1 MATSGDLR
9 RLGMDPTQDGGFRI
23 VDGAFHVGGRLTK
36 KVTPLTS
43 AEAGALTLTA
53 AQILDGLILRD
64 PAGANRSDV
73 TPTAALLVA
82 AIQEPAVGDS
92 FEFTIRNTANGD
104 ETIILTAG
112 TGFTLSGVM
121 RIERAQSRKFLVRI
135 TNALVGSE
143 AVILYDLGLLNN
155 RYYLQVELTDISTAS
170 AAYIVAPVA
179 GSIRKVTSI
188 LHSVITSADA
198 VLTIAS
204 SVGNVVE
211 TITVANSGSAAG
223 DIDTITPAQH
233 ANVIVAEG
241 TLISVTT
248 SGASSTAARVTVVIE
263 IEMS

>member
-23 VDGAFHVGGRLTK
+23 VDGAFHIGGRLTR
-36 KVTPLTS
+36 KVTPLTD
-43 AEAGALTLTA
+43 ATAGVLTLTA

-64 PAGANRSDV
+64 PAGADRSDV

-92 FEFTIRNTANGD
+92 FIFTIRNTANGD
-104 ETIILTAG
+104 ETITLTAG

-121 RIERAQSRKFLVRI
+121 KIERAQSRQFLVRV
-135 TNALVGSE
+135 TNAGVGSE
-143 AVILYDLGLLNN
+143 AVTLYDLGLVNN
-155 RYYLQVELTDISTAS
+155 RYYLQVEVTDISTAA
-170 AAYIVAPVA
+170 AAYVVAPVA

-188 LHSVITSADA
+188 LHSAITVGDA
-198 VLTIAS
+198 VLTVAS
-204 SVGNVVE
+204 SVGNITE
-211 TITVANSGSAAG
+211 TITIANASSAGG

-233 ANVIVAEG
+233 ANVVVAEG
-241 TLISVTT
+241 TLISVT
-248 SGASSTAARVTVVIE
+248 SDGGSTDVARATLVIE